1 MLCVNRCLWRR
12 AWTKPSSTSAE
23 SWSTRPTTS
32 TSPNPKL
39 PAWRKDGPDTTEC
52 RRGLFSKTLMRTFLE
67 AAEDEPRAPLWRCS
81 VEQSSVGLVFLF
93 VFLFNSFVFLKKRHF
108 VFLQTVSWRKNNSV
122 ALSWSCSCCLVCASS
137 PELALL
143 LADEPE
149 SEKVCPCGG
158 SRIPARLFFLFFFV
172 NLCFFCYLNHRL
184 DERYRSYYTS
194 VRVCLISVM
203 VCPPQRRVTWLPVC
217 PTVPF
222 VLSVAINTR
231 Q

>member
-93 VFLFNSFVFLKKRHF
+93 VFLFNSFVFLKKRLF
-108 VFLQTVSWRKNNSV
+108 FFLQTVSWRKKNSV

-158 SRIPARLFFLFFFV
+158 SRIPARLFFLFFF
-172 NLCFFCYLNHRL
+172 LWICAFF
-184 DERYRSYYTS
+184 
-194 VRVCLISVM
+194 
-203 VCPPQRRVTWLPVC
+203 
-217 PTVPF
+217 
-222 VLSVAINTR
+222 AI
-231 Q
+231 